1 MTYTREDYPLPVIR
15 LADLYLL
22 YAEALNEAQGP
33 GSEALDYIDR
43 VRTRAGLEGV
53 AESWSAYS
61 NNPPKYT
68 NNEGLREII
77 NRKRLIELA
86 FEGHRLWELRHWQQA
101 GEELN
106 KPNTGASTNDQKR
119 RVLGN
124 GV

>member
-43 VRTRAGLEGV
+43 VRTRAGVDGV

-61 NNPPKYT
+61 NNPTKYT
-68 NNEGLREII
+68 NKEGLREII
-77 NRKRLIELA
+77 HRERLIELA
-86 FEGHRLWELRHWQQA
+86 IEGHRHVCLRRWKETV
-101 GEELN
+101 EEVHMTI
-106 KPNTGASTNDQKR
+106 TGWDG
-119 RVLGN
+119 LEE
-124 GV
+124 